1 MGKKKVFLALVSSLV
16 LLFSMSP
23 ATVLATSDAQLL
35 SFGES
40 PALVLADSDA
50 QLLSMES
57 TSNPVCLHER
67 DVPHSSMRL
76 IRVTTRF
83 NYMEQKEET
92 LSWYQCVLCGYERPW
107 IEPD

>member
-16 LLFSMSP
+16 LSFSMSP

-40 PALVLADSDA
+40 PALVLADSET
-50 QLLSMES
+50 QPLSTVS

-67 DVPHSSMRL
+67 YVPHSSMRQ

-83 NYMEQKEET
+83 NPIELKEET
-92 LSWYQCVLCGYERPW
+92 LTWYQCVFCGYERFW
-107 IEPD
+107 VEPD